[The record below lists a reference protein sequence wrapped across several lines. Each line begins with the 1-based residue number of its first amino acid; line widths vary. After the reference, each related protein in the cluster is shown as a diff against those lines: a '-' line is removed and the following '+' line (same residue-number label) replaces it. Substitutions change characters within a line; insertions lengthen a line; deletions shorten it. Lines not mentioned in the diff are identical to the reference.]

1 MTQKSRMTDV
11 ALALAFILIVLAM
24 FVLVPASR
32 ADDKALYGPDAPP
45 GSAFIRVFNA
55 SGTSEVVPQVGNDAL
70 DEVDAWE
77 ASEFGF
83 VPAGQHAVRVGGA
96 SRTVTLAADRY
107 YTAVADGSSIHLI
120 ENEQFSNRLKALI
133 ILYNLTDE
141 ELSLK
146 TSDGSVK
153 VIEPVAQDSFGQR
166 EVNPARVQLAVY
178 NGVQKLASAPQ
189 VNLARG
195 KAFSLFAVGNSDAPR
210 LVWAS
215 N

>member
-1 MTQKSRMTDV
+1 MTQKRRMTDF
-11 ALALAFILIVLAM
+11 ALALAFILMVLAM
-24 FVLVPASR
+24 FFLVPASR
-32 ADDKALYGPDAPP
+32 ADDKALYGPAAPA

-55 SGTSEVVPQVGNDAL
+55 SGTSEVVAQVGIESL
-70 DEVDAWE
+70 EEVDAWE

-83 VPAGQHAVRVGGA
+83 VPAGQHVLRVGGA
-96 SRTVTLAADRY
+96 TRTVTLAADRY
-107 YTAVADGSSIHLI
+107 YTALADGSSIQLI
-120 ENEQFSNRLKALI
+120 ENDQFRNRLKALV

-178 NGVQKLASAPQ
+178 NGAQKLASAPQ

-195 KAFSLFAVGNSDAPR
+195 KAFSLFAVGSSDAPR
-210 LVWAS
+210 LVWTS